1 MTLNWI
7 FTLPVQS
14 LAGFAVYARK
24 FSMLKFQYEADVA
37 QIIFSV
43 LLNNYNMTRGE
54 KSV

>member
-7 FTLPVQS
+7 FTLTVQS
-14 LAGFAVYARK
+14 LAGFARK